1 MMHREELTL
10 INQYQYVLVLSM
22 LRLSTS
28 QAVSLTDDFEKV
40 KKENKN
46 SPYLHT
52 KVKFITLRT
61 AKCEEQIP
69 S

>member
-10 INQYQYVLVLSM
+10 INQYQYVSVLSM
-22 LRLSTS
+22 LRLSTF
-28 QAVSLTDDFEKV
+28 QAVSLTDNFEKV
-40 KKENKN
+40 EKENN

-52 KVKFITLRT
+52 KVKLITLRT
-61 AKCEEQIP
+61 ARCEEQIP